1 VFPKKGKPKAAGFGT
16 FLNEIFPAGGEN
28 GNVIEDEEN
37 IEENNDKDKLNQESE
52 MQPEDNQDSQ
62 GKQSSPMVEKVPQ
75 NIIPTRIKFESE
87 DE

>member
-1 VFPKKGKPKAAGFGT
+1 
-16 FLNEIFPAGGEN
+16 
-28 GNVIEDEEN
+28 
-37 IEENNDKDKLNQESE
+37 

>member
-1 VFPKKGKPKAAGFGT
+1 MFPKKGKPKAAGFGT

-62 GKQSSPMVEKVPQ
+62 GKQSSPMVE
-75 NIIPTRIKFESE
+75 
-87 DE
+87 